1 MAEEQIHLKFFWNI
15 ILSKVQ
21 LSIEALA
28 VNVSLLDNSFVWDGL
43 LQEEDW
49 ELLPDMFTKEG

>member
-1 MAEEQIHLKFFWNI
+1 MAEEQIHLKIFWNI